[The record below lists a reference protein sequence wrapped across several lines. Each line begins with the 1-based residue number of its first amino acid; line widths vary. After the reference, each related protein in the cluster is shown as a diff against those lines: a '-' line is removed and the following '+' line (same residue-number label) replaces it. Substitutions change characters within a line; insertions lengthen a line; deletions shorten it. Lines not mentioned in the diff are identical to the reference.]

1 MVSKPPLTPEELDT
15 REAELTA
22 RLARIEELE
31 AQAIRR
37 EKAAKE
43 REKAKKQVLLRLS
56 PSLWDDIAAWAED
69 DFRSINAQIE
79 FLLTEAVRRR
89 KKRGTLRLLRL
100 KPSLC
105 PLLIQY
111 SALARISITPCG
123 TAPAVTFSSSTG

>member
-1 MVSKPPLTPEELDT
+1 MVSKSPLTPEELDA
-15 REAELTA
+15 REAQLNA

-79 FLLTEAVRRR
+79 FLLTEAVRQR
-89 KKRGTLRLLRL
+89 KKG
-100 KPSLC
+100 K
-105 PLLIQY
+105 
-111 SALARISITPCG
+111 
-123 TAPAVTFSSSTG
+123 

>member
-22 RLARIEELE
+22 RLAHIEELE

-79 FLLTEAVRRR
+79 FLLTEAVRQR
-89 KKRGTLRLLRL
+89 KKGGR
-100 KPSLC
+100 
-105 PLLIQY
+105 
-111 SALARISITPCG
+111 
-123 TAPAVTFSSSTG
+123 